1 MDRRRSFPLHAHSVG
16 SARHFV
22 VETLLDMGFEPWPAD
37 LVVTELA
44 TNALRHAG
52 TPFTVS
58 VTVDGQVT
66 IEVSDGSG
74 AVPAPRESASDED
87 GRGLQLVD
95 ALVLDWGVD
104 VADATKSVW
113 CRLALQPAG
122 GSTVPTRSAAVVT

>member
-1 MDRRRSFPLHAHSVG
+1 MGYEPGIRRRPGGPMDRRRSFPLHAHSVG

-58 VTVDGQVT
+58 VTVDGQVA

-95 ALVLDWGVD
+95 AL
-104 VADATKSVW
+104 
-113 CRLALQPAG
+113 
-122 GSTVPTRSAAVVT
+122 